1 MHRYGKF
8 GLTIGVPILLVVIV
22 WWLWP
27 ETLLAHGIGLITMLF
42 FAVLLLREQRR
53 LDVIGR
59 YLAQLAD
66 ADETNLP
73 SVPRRRLPR
82 SLSRLLLALR
92 RRLRAQSRHTR
103 AVATLAETIV
113 NTLPDPL
120 LTLDEGR
127 RIVSANKAASL
138 LLPGHVIGLD
148 LSAALRQPE
157 VLDAADAVLSGKVDV
172 LSVEFHQSVPHDRQF
187 EARLIA
193 LKGDLPDGVRLL
205 LALYDL
211 TERKRIEQMRVDF
224 IANAS
229 HELKT
234 PLAALSGFIETLQG
248 PAREDPAA
256 RERFL
261 AIMAGQ
267 ASRMERLV
275 GDLLSLSQI
284 EMKAHERP
292 DDPVDMN
299 EVLRTVLDGLSPII
313 AEKEIRIENNAKD
326 LPVIPGCRDELIQV
340 VQNLMDNAIK
350 YGGSAGRVRIDA
362 TKKENM
368 LAFTIADH
376 GPGIAPEHLPRLTE
390 RFYRVDSA
398 RSRELGGTGLG
409 LSIVKH
415 ILNRHGGRLHIESE
429 PGQGTAVT
437 LCLPMASSTIEGME
451 IS

>member
-1 MHRYGKF
+1 MHRYGKY
-8 GLTIGVPILLVVIV
+8 GLTIAAPLLLVVLA
-22 WWLWP
+22 WLLWP
-27 ETLLAHGIGLITMLF
+27 GTPQAYGAVLAVLLY
-42 FAVLLLREQRR
+42 FAVLLFREQRR
-53 LDVIGR
+53 LDAVRR
-59 YLAQLAD
+59 YLGQLAEAED
-66 ADETNLP
+66 ATLP
-73 SVPRRRLPR
+73 PVPRRRLPR
-82 SLSRLLLALR
+82 SLSRVLLALR
-92 RRLRAQSRHTR
+92 RRLRAQSRHSR
-103 AVATLAETIV
+103 ALATLAETIV

-120 LTLDEGR
+120 LTLDADR
-127 RIVSANKAASL
+127 RIVSANKAARVM
-138 LLPGHVIGLD
+138 LPGHVIGLD
-148 LSAALRQPE
+148 LAAALRQPA
-157 VLDAADAVLSGKVDV
+157 VLDAADAVLSGKADV

-193 LKGDLPDGVRLL
+193 LEGDLPDGVRLL

-211 TERKRIEQMRVDF
+211 TERKRTEQMRVDF

-248 PAREDPAA
+248 PARDDAAA

-313 AEKEIRIENNAKD
+313 AEKDIRIENNARD
-326 LPVIPGCRDELIQV
+326 LPVVPGCRDELIQV

-350 YGGSAGRVRIDA
+350 YGGAAGHIRMDSAME
-362 TKKENM
+362 ENM
-368 LAFTIADH
+368 LALTITDH

-415 ILNRHGGRLHIESE
+415 ILNRHGGRMRIASE

-437 LCLPMASSTIEGME
+437 VCLPMGGDMAEGATG
-451 IS
+451 S

>member
-1 MHRYGKF
+1 MRRYGKY
-8 GLTIGVPILLVVIV
+8 GLTIAAPLLLAVLFS
-22 WWLWP
+22 WLWP
-27 ETLLAHGIGLITMLF
+27 ASPQAYGVGLAVLLY
-42 FAVLLLREQRR
+42 FAVLLLRHRLL
-53 LDVIGR
+53 LDVMGA
-59 YLAQLAD
+59 YLEQLAE
-66 ADETNLP
+66 ADEAALP
-73 SVPRRRLPR
+73 PVPRRHLPL
-82 SLSRLLLALR
+82 SLSRVLVALR
-92 RRLRAQSRHTR
+92 RRLRAQSRHSK
-103 AVATLAETIV
+103 ALATLAETIV

-120 LTLDEGR
+120 LTLDASR
-127 RIVSANKAASL
+127 RIVSANQAARA
-138 LLPGHVIGLD
+138 LLPGDVIGLD
-148 LSAALRQPE
+148 LSAALRQPA
-157 VLDAADAVLSGKVDV
+157 VLDAADTVLAGGADV

-193 LKGDLPDGVRLL
+193 LKGELPDGVCLL
-205 LALYDL
+205 LTLYDL

-248 PAREDPAA
+248 PAREDAAA

-261 AIMAGQ
+261 AIMEGQ

-292 DDPVDMN
+292 ADPVDMN
-299 EVLRTVLDGLSPII
+299 SVLGAVLDGLSPII
-313 AEKEIRIENNAKD
+313 AEKDIRIENNARD
-326 LPVIPGCRDELIQV
+326 LPMVPGDRDELIQV

-350 YGGSAGRVRIDA
+350 YGGAAGHIRIDA
-362 TKKENM
+362 AVENNN
-368 LAFTIADH
+368 LVLTITDH

-415 ILNRHGGRLHIESE
+415 ILNRHEGRLHIASE
-429 PGQGTAVT
+429 PGRGTAVT
-437 LCLPMASSTIEGME
+437 IILPMKESMSACR
-451 IS
+451 

>member
-1 MHRYGKF
+1 MRRYGKY
-8 GLTIGVPILLVVIV
+8 GSVIAAPLLLAVLFS
-22 WWLWP
+22 WLWP
-27 ETLLAHGIGLITMLF
+27 ASPQAYGVGLAVLLF
-42 FAVLLLREQRR
+42 FAVLLFRYR
-53 LDVIGR
+53 LLLDTTR
-59 YLAQLAD
+59 AYLDQLAEAGD
-66 ADETNLP
+66 ADLP
-73 SVPRRRLPR
+73 PVPRRHLPLY
-82 SLSRLLLALR
+82 LSRVLVALR
-92 RRLRAQSRHTR
+92 RRLRAQSRHSK
-103 AVATLAETIV
+103 ALVTLAETIV

-120 LTLDEGR
+120 LTLDANR
-127 RIVSANKAASL
+127 RIVSANQAARA
-138 LLPGHVIGLD
+138 LLPGDVIGLD
-148 LSAALRQPE
+148 LSAALRQPA
-157 VLDAADAVLSGKVDV
+157 VLDAADTVLAGGAEV
-172 LSVEFHQSVPHDRQF
+172 LSVEFHQSVPHERQF

-193 LKGDLPDGVRLL
+193 LKGELPDGVCLL
-205 LALYDL
+205 LTLYDL

-248 PAREDPAA
+248 PARDDAA
-256 RERFL
+256 VRDRFL

-292 DDPVDMN
+292 ADPVDMN
-299 EVLRTVLDGLSPII
+299 GVLGAVLDGLSPII
-313 AEKEIRIENNAKD
+313 AEKDIRIENNVRD
-326 LPVIPGCRDELIQV
+326 LPVVPGDRDELIQV

-350 YGGSAGRVRIDA
+350 YGGAAGHIRIDA
-362 TKKENM
+362 AVENND
-368 LAFTIADH
+368 LALTITDH

-415 ILNRHGGRLHIESE
+415 ILNRHEGRLHIASE
-429 PGQGTAVT
+429 PGRGTAVT
-437 LCLPMASSTIEGME
+437 IILPMKESMSACR
-451 IS
+451 